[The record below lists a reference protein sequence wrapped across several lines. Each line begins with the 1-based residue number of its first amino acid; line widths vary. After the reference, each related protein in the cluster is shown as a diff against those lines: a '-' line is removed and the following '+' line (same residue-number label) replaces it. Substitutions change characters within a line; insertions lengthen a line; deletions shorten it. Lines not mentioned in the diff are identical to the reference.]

1 MGFAKLYLGM
11 IGTTALI
18 ITVSTVLLAIVLS
31 FIGTLSLSILI
42 PLVVGLN
49 LIQWLIAPYII
60 DAIYRVEEADPTRY
74 SWLHE
79 IVERLSVRSG
89 LKKPKVMIAKIPIPN
104 AFAYGSPLTGN
115 RVAVTEGL
123 LNTLDREE
131 IEAVIGHE
139 IGHLVHKDMH
149 VMMLASLLPALLYI
163 IGRSLLWSG
172 MYYTRREERSG
183 IALLIGIIAMI
194 GAWILHLLV
203 LGLSR
208 LREYYADIHSASVV
222 EDGALKLQ
230 VALAKLV
237 NGTARLTAQGLNVSS
252 FSSFKALFIT
262 DPDKAVEDVETITS
276 IPTAPGIIS
285 RRELALVEKIK
296 RRELT
301 LTDRIVEIFSTHPN
315 IVKRL
320 RALDELRRKAEQ

>member
-1 MGFAKLYLGM
+1 MRIVKLYVSM
-11 IGTTALI
+11 IGTLALI
-18 ITVSTVLLAIVLS
+18 IGVSTLLITIILS
-31 FIGTLSLSILI
+31 FIGVLNLSILL
-42 PLVVGLN
+42 PLVVGIN

-60 DAIYRVEEADPTRY
+60 DMIYRVEEADPVRY

-79 IVERLSVRSG
+79 MVERISLRSG

-123 LNTLDREE
+123 IDTLDREE

-139 IGHLVHKDMH
+139 IGHLLHKDMH
-149 VMMLASLLPALLYI
+149 VMVIASLLPAILFI

-183 IALLIGIIAMI
+183 AALLVGLIAI
-194 GAWILHLLV
+194 VGAYILHLLV

-222 EDGALKLQ
+222 KDGALKLQ

-237 NGTARLTAQGLNVSS
+237 NSTARLRARGLDVSS
-252 FSSFKALFIT
+252 FSGFKALFIT
-262 DPDKAVEDVETITS
+262 DPDKAIEEVESVAS

-285 RRELALVEKIK
+285 RRELALVERIK

-301 LTDRIVEIFSTHPN
+301 LADRIIEIFSTHPN

-320 RALDELRRKAEQ
+320 RALDELRKEIG